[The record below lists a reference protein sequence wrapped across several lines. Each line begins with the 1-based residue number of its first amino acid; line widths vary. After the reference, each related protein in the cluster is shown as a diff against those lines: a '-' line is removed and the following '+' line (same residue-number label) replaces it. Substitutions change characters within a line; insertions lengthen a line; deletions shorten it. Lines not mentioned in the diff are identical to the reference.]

1 MKSLSLPLT
10 IGKKGLEQNEN
21 LKESIDQMVS
31 LLLSSAKGSCVA
43 DPNFG
48 FIFNNMRFENINE
61 NEGVVYNSEEH
72 SVGDDLDLYDKKV
85 SGTSKNLNTFA
96 AEMSKEIG
104 RYEKRLKDV
113 VVNMTYIREQRRII
127 VTVLGTIAE
136 TNESYKYTTLMKV
149 WN

>member
-21 LKESIDQMVS
+21 QKKSIDQMVS

-43 DPNFG
+43 DPDFG

-61 NEGVVYNSEEH
+61 NEGVVYNNGEH
-72 SVGDDLDLYDKKV
+72 TEANDLDVYEKKV

-96 AEMSKEIG
+96 AEMSNEIG
-104 RYEKRLKDV
+104 QYEKRLKDV
-113 VVNMTYIREQRRII
+113 VVNMTYVREQRKII
-127 VTVLGTIAE
+127 VTVLGTIKE

>member
-10 IGKKGLEQNEN
+10 IGKKGLEQNES
-21 LKESIDQMVS
+21 LKESIDQMVG
-31 LLLSSAKGSCVA
+31 LLLTSAKGACVA

-48 FIFNNMRFENINE
+48 FVFNNMRFENINE
-61 NEGVVYNSEEH
+61 NEGVVFNRGEH
-72 SVGDDLDLYDKKV
+72 SEIEDMDVYDKKV

-113 VVNMTYIREQRRII
+113 VVNMTYIREQRKII
-127 VTVLGTIAE
+127 VTVLGTITE

>member
-21 LKESIDQMVS
+21 MKESIDQMVS
-31 LLLSSAKGSCVA
+31 LLLGSAKGSCVA

-48 FIFNNMRFENINE
+48 FVFNNMRFENINE
-61 NEGVVYNSEEH
+61 NEGVVYNS
-72 SVGDDLDLYDKKV
+72 GDLASNEDSDIYGKKV

-104 RYEKRLKDV
+104 HYEKRLKNV
-113 VVNMTYIREQRRII
+113 VVNMTYIREQRKII
-127 VTVLGTIAE
+127 VTVLGTITE